1 MKELGFAC
9 CAVLLGTPA
18 GAADWRIV
26 SWNDEFVLYLDY
38 GSIRHSMNRASYH
51 SRVVYLKDP
60 AVSELNSQVEVMCRK
75 WRYRATRISARL
87 RSGGTETVKA
97 LTGWQKPQLGTNA
110 EREFLIACAPR
121 AK

>member
-1 MKELGFAC
+1 MKKIGLAC

-38 GSIRHSMNRASYH
+38 GSIRHSTNHASYQ

-60 AVSELNSQVEVMCRK
+60 AVFELSSQVEVICRK
-75 WRYRATRISARL
+75 GRYRTTRISARL
-87 RSGGTETVKA
+87 RSGGTETAKA

-110 EREFLIACAPR
+110 EREFLIACASR